1 MWVGRATVF
10 LMGFAV
16 ILFLVLG
23 AASRA
28 LGADGKLLLLGE
40 RSAAAEGVR

>member
-23 AASRA
+23 AASTGLWEPMASRFC
-28 LGADGKLLLLGE
+28 
-40 RSAAAEGVR
+40 